1 METSVVALLQFLLW
15 FLSKFLLWFLSTGAL
30 IGALILLL
38 LALIQAAPAMGAR
51 EWARAN
57 GIIVK
62 AFIST
67 QTDDENAK
75 AKLWY
80 VPQVSYTYFARG
92 AQYVAQRVHFGAPL
106 KRAARDRAEQ
116 ELARWPIGARVT
128 VPKRLTRPFCAVK
141 RRTRVGWVGWLLAF
155 WRSAV
160 WRARWRFC
168 CRDG

>member
-1 METSVVALLQFLLW
+1 METSVVALLQ
-15 FLSKFLLWFLSTGAL
+15 FLLWFLSTGAL

-57 GIIVK
+57 GMIVK
-62 AFIST
+62 AFISA
-67 QTDDENAK
+67 QTDDENAN

-128 VPKRLTRPFCAVK
+128 VFYNPKAPDSAVL
-141 RRTRVGWVGWLLAF
+141 RRQAPHAGKLGWLAVGVFALASLACALAF
-155 WRSAV
+155 LLPGWIN
-160 WRARWRFC
+160 
-168 CRDG
+168 